1 MPPNFFIF
9 LFFWRFRW
17 RLVVLVRF
25 CFHLKASRHTLS
37 RAPHVVRARV
47 LPLLS
52 QSTTRSLEAEARR
65 VGGSSTCPS
74 PRHARAPPLLGPS
87 ERKRVFLPLS
97 PSWLLLTR
105 PTPVPQSTTRV
116 AYYALAVYSATSMGN
131 CFCKPPPRV
140 RPRFRALALASRD
153 AFFKKVG
160 RGFFFFRYHVN
171 GYVRYHVS
179 ENFFRYHTV
188 LISSFFHLF

>member
-87 ERKRVFLPLS
+87 ERKRVVASADS
-97 PSWLLLTR
+97 PTGSL
-105 PTPVPQSTTRV
+105 PQSLTRV
-116 AYYALAVYSATSMGN
+116 AYYVLAVYSATSMGN